1 MALLDKA
8 KTLTAV
14 ALAATALATVPS
26 VASASDYRCENK
38 NDEAQVVG
46 GVLGAVVGGIV
57 GSEVAGRGDR
67 NEGAVIGAILGAGAG
82 AALGDES
89 VKCRREVKNR
99 VVHTTQYQHR
109 DRGYQPAVVTV
120 GHRGH
125 NSRHRDYG
133 YNNRGHNN
141 RGYNRIDRINYRLDA
156 LRAERRDLERRNRYD
171 NRRWVDR
178 RIRAIG
184 QEIRELKNRKR
195 RIKNASYERGYDYR
209 DNRRGHY
216 HGNSRSLCY
225 SNH

>member
-1 MALLDKA
+1 MALLNKA

-46 GVLGAVVGGIV
+46 GVLGAVIGGLI
-57 GSEVAGRGDR
+57 GSEVAGRGDA

-89 VKCRREVKNR
+89 VKCRRELNNR

-125 NSRHRDYG
+125 SSNNRNYG
-133 YNNRGHNN
+133 YNNRGND
-141 RGYNRIDRINYRLDA
+141 RLDRINYRIDA
-156 LRAERRDLERRNRYD
+156 LRAEGRDLERRNRYD
-171 NRRWVDR
+171 RSRWIDR
-178 RIRAIG
+178 RLYAIG
-184 QEIRELKNRKR
+184 QELRELKDRKKD
-195 RIKNASYERGYDYR
+195 IKNRRNDFRDYSY
-209 DNRRGHY
+209 NNNRGHY
-216 HGNSRSLCY
+216 HGSSRDLCY